1 MPRSLYGRLSQ
12 RFGATARRLSRRE
25 VLKAAFAATAGH
37 LLSDMAVAQPCR
49 NGPRVL
55 VIGGGFAGLAA
66 AHELSSVGYR
76 VTVLEARDRLG
87 GRVSTLT
94 DLVPGKVVEGG
105 GELTGPNQPT
115 FIAFGRRFRL
125 TFYRVN
131 WGDDT
136 WESPIILEGRRLSR
150 QQSRALWEELEQAH
164 HLFHA
169 DARTIN
175 DVEQPWNLRNAA
187 ALDRRSLASWIQG
200 LNVSPQCKRAFAL
213 EFQTINGV
221 HCAWQSYLGNLAM
234 IKGGGVERY
243 WTETD
248 TLKVQ
253 GGNQQLARRLAE
265 VVGPANIRLNTPVTA
280 VTVNDRRVSVTLADG
295 TQLEGDEVI
304 LAVPPSVW
312 NRIAFDPPLP
322 ADLRP
327 QMTPQ
332 TKFLAALSSRFWRA
346 SQQTSRGMMEGPVG
360 MVWESTTAQ
369 AGDRGTCLSVL
380 SGGPSAHTCQGWSP
394 EERER
399 RYLRELDQL
408 YPGILRHFE
417 RGRFMNWNNEMWTGA
432 GISFPA
438 PGEVTTVGRTLWT
451 GLGRLHFTGEHA
463 CPGFVGY
470 MEGAL
475 NSGVSLARRLARRDG
490 RRR

>member
-1 MPRSLYGRLSQ
+1 MAVGFVSGSDLHFRQLNKEGD
-12 RFGATARRLSRRE
+12 
-25 VLKAAFAATAGH
+25 VLKAAFAATANH
-37 LLSDMAVAQPCR
+37 LLSDAVTAPR
-49 NGPRVL
+49 RANGPRVL

-76 VTVLEARDRLG
+76 VSVLEARDRLG
-87 GRVSTLT
+87 GRVQTFT

-115 FIAFGRRFRL
+115 WMAFGRRFRL
-125 TFYRVN
+125 TFYPVP
-131 WGDDT
+131 WGDQA
-136 WESPIILEGRRLSR
+136 WESPIVLGGRRLTAK
-150 QQSRALWEELEQAH
+150 QSRTLWIELEQAH
-164 HLFHA
+164 QLFNA
-169 DARTIN
+169 DARKIN
-175 DVEQPWNLRNAA
+175 DAEQPWNTRNAV
-187 ALDRRSLASWIQG
+187 ALDRLSLAGWIQG
-200 LNVSPQCKRAFAL
+200 LALSPLCKRAFAL
-213 EFQTINGV
+213 QFQTVNGV

-234 IKGGGVERY
+234 IKGGGVERF

-248 TLKVQ
+248 TLKVK
-253 GGNQQLARRLAE
+253 GGNQQLAQRLADA
-265 VVGPANIRLNTPVTA
+265 VGKAKIRLNSPVTA
-280 VTVNDRRVSVTLADG
+280 VTVNDRRVKVRLTDG

-312 NRIAFDPPLP
+312 DRIAFDPPLP

-332 TKFLAALSSRFWRA
+332 TKFLAAVRSRFWLA
-346 SQQTSRGMMEGPVG
+346 AQQTGYGMMEGPVG
-360 MVWESTTAQ
+360 ITWEATIAQ
-369 AGDRGTCLSVL
+369 GGDRGACLSVV
-380 SGGPSAHTCQGWSP
+380 SGGSSAHICQGWSA

-408 YPGILRHFE
+408 YPGIRRHYA
-417 RGRFMNWNNEMWTGA
+417 RGRFMNWNNELWTGG

-438 PGEVTTVGRTLWT
+438 PGEVTTVGRTLRN
-451 GLGRLHFTGEHA
+451 GRGRLHFAGEHA

-490 RRR
+490 RFR